1 MTTVHK
7 LSGGVPDCDSYVVQT
22 AEAVAAVDPGVDPRR
37 TTRFLEE
44 RDLEL
49 THVLL
54 THVHYDHSAAAPDL
68 RERYGA
74 EVAAHEAEAEALENG
89 RDLTLHEMFQS
100 PPAPCPVDTRLRDGD
115 SVAGLEA
122 RHTPGHSP
130 GATCYAA
137 EDQALVGD
145 LVFPGG
151 SFGRADL
158 PGSDAAALVDS
169 LERAAS
175 WDLEAFHSGHGGS
188 GPWSDVEKAAK
199 LAEAML

>member
-1 MTTVHK
+1 M
-7 LSGGVPDCDSYVVQT
+7 SGGVPDCDSYLVET
-22 AEAVAAVDPGVDPRR
+22 GAAVAVVDPGIDPGR
-37 TTRFLEE
+37 TERFLEE

-54 THVHYDHSAAAPDL
+54 THVHYDHSAAAPEL
-68 RERYGA
+68 RDRYGA
-74 EVAAHEAEAEALENG
+74 EVAAHESEADALEEG
-89 RDLTLHEMFQS
+89 GDLTLHGMFQS

-130 GATCYAA
+130 GATCYVA
-137 EDQALVGD
+137 EREALVGD
-145 LVFPGG
+145 LAFPGG

-158 PGSDAAALVDS
+158 PGGDPSALKKS

-175 WDLEAFHSGHGGS
+175 WDLSKFHSGHGGD